1 MFCPSVHIIR
11 LSYPSD
17 PTPKYA
23 ATFLALSVDLKNAA
37 VMLTSDF
44 EDALQICCAKRIKA
58 DYIIT
63 RNIRAFENSKILAL
77 KSTEFLERL

>member
-1 MFCPSVHIIR
+1 MTVFDVID
-11 LSYPSD
+11 L
-17 PTPKYA
+17 K
-23 ATFLALSVDLKNAA
+23 SVDLKNAA

-63 RNIRAFENSKILAL
+63 RNIRAL